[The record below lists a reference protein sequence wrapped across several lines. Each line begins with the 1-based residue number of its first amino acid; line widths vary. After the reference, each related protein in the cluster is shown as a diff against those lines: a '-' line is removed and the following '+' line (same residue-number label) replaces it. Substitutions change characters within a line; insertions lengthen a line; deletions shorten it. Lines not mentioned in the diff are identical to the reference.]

1 MASKGPLLIRLCN
14 WVGEAV
20 LTLPTLQLLAEQG
33 YELHLVGKRWA
44 VSLFEGHGWPVH
56 VRPGKRKEA
65 IAQLKALRIQLE
77 QQSPGF
83 RARPNMLLF
92 TNSISSAMEAR
103 LAGLKPIG
111 YKREGRGFLLAHG
124 VPDQRG
130 PHAADEYWRIATHF
144 LGLSRTRPSALGLTL
159 SRAHEEEARQLM
171 ATHEIEP
178 GFVMLCPFS
187 GADDGTGAKVWPGFP
202 ALAEALAAQGRQ
214 LIICPGPGEGERAR
228 AGFPQAKVL
237 TSVGL
242 GAYAALAR
250 QAIGVVANDTGPGHL
265 AAAAGVRVISVLGPE
280 ALPSWHVV
288 GPCNTILHQA
298 EGWPSLTQVV
308 QAVQGAPSA

>member
-65 IAQLKALRIQLE
+65 IAQLKALRSQLE
-77 QQSPGF
+77 RQSPGF
-83 RARPNMLLF
+83 KGRPNMLLF

-130 PHAADEYWRIATHF
+130 PHAADEYWRIATDF
-144 LGLSRTRPSALGLTL
+144 LKVTRTRPPALGLTL
-159 SRAHEEEARQLM
+159 SSAHQEEARQQM
-171 ATHEIEP
+171 AAHGVEP

-187 GADDGTGAKVWPGFP
+187 GADDRSDAKVWPHFT
-202 ALAEALAAQGRQ
+202 ALADTLTEQGRQ
-214 LIICPGPGEGERAR
+214 VVLCPGPGEEERAR
-228 AGFPQAKVL
+228 AGFPKAIIL

-242 GAYAALAR
+242 GAYAALAQ
-250 QAIGVVANDTGPGHL
+250 QAAGVVANDTGPGHL
-265 AAAAGVRVISVLGPE
+265 AAAAGARVISVLGPE

-288 GPCNTILHQA
+288 GPRNTILHQA